1 MNAYFVAGAVAL
13 AFAGSQAGAVTV
25 AWTDWQSASAGTA
38 TGTIA
43 APGGAVGV
51 THTGGYSFVQT
62 ASGIPYWDTGTYNG
76 AINKPPGIDIVALNA
91 GGIKLIS
98 FDKAV
103 VDPYIALMSWN
114 GNTVEFSAPF
124 TVESNGPGY
133 WGSGTPIL
141 NGSSTGFFGAG
152 EVHAI
157 IRFSGTFNSI
167 SFTDTSEDWHGYTV
181 GIGDVAGAIP
191 EPATW
196 GMMIAGFGL
205 VGASLRR
212 RRLAVA

>member
-1 MNAYFVAGAVAL
+1 MNAYFLAGAVVL
-13 AFAGSQAGAVTV
+13 AFAGSQAGAVTI
-25 AWTDWQSASAGTA
+25 AWADWQTASAGTA

-62 ASGIPYWDTGTYNG
+62 AGGTPYWNSGTYNG
-76 AINKPPGIDIVALNA
+76 AFNKPPGIDIVALNA
-91 GGIKLIS
+91 GGAKVIS

-103 VDPYIALMSWN
+103 TDPYIALMSWN
-114 GNTVEFSAPF
+114 GNTVQFSAPF

-141 NGSSTGFFGAG
+141 NADSTGFFGAG

-157 IRFSGTFNSI
+157 IRFSGTFTSI
-167 SFTDTSEDWHGYTV
+167 GFTDTTESWHGYTV
-181 GIGDVAGAIP
+181 GIKDVADVVP

-196 GMMIAGFGL
+196 GMMIVGFGL
-205 VGASLRR
+205 VGAAMRR
-212 RRLAVA
+212 RAAVAA